1 MLTHVIRL
9 ADFGTLCGASG
20 VIVWA
25 STQPQSAAMDM
36 SPAHHLQTAFDAD
49 PQETAEWLESFAAGV
64 ERLGPERAR
73 YLLTRLSSAARG
85 AGLGWHDARNTPYVN
100 TIRPR
105 DEPQGVPRRCA
116 GYSLCQFGQSTS
128 AVVL

>member
-1 MLTHVIRL
+1 
-9 ADFGTLCGASG
+9 
-20 VIVWA
+20 
-25 STQPQSAAMDM
+25 MDM

-49 PQETAEWLESFAAGV
+49 PPETAEWLESFAAVV

-105 DEPQGVPRRCA
+105 DEPPFPGGADALAIEERLA
-116 GYSLCQFGQSTS
+116 GIMRWNAL
-128 AVVL
+128 AMVVRANRAY